1 MFADRAGCTITPAP
15 AVSVKVANGQILLSN
30 SQVQNLQWCYEG
42 HVFTDTMRILDI
54 GAYDAI
60 LGKDW
65 LDRCGSMMCH
75 WAQNTL
81 QFEHNGEQ
89 VTLKGMDTPIQMEL
103 AEISVSD
110 LQELMA
116 ANEIWAMEVLDP
128 TTEVLVSSDSP
139 DLQAILTEYADVF
152 SKPATLPPHRALDHP
167 ITLETTA
174 QPVNSRPY
182 RYSPLQKDEIERQV
196 AEMIKAGLVTPSM
209 SPFASP
215 VLLVK
220 KKGWLLAFL
229 RRLSQ
234 AKHSDN
240 QE

>member
-1 MFADRAGCTITPAP
+1 
-15 AVSVKVANGQILLSN
+15 
-30 SQVQNLQWCYEG
+30 
-42 HVFTDTMRILDI
+42 
-54 GAYDAI
+54 
-60 LGKDW
+60 
-65 LDRCGSMMCH
+65 MCH

-116 ANEIWAMEVLDP
+116 ANEIWAMAVLDP
-128 TTEVLVSSDSP
+128 TTEVLVSTDSP
-139 DLQAILTEYADVF
+139 DLQAILIEYADVF
-152 SKPATLPPHRALDHP
+152 SKPATLPPDRALDHP
-167 ITLETTA
+167 ITLQTTA